1 MQRQV
6 AFAHEH
12 RSQAV
17 LAVEAAVTALFAV
30 DMVLTLRTAYEVLD
44 ANSILVCVT
53 VPAMIA
59 KRYLRTWFLG
69 QYCHTCC
76 DHLDSLLHRYE

>member
-1 MQRQV
+1 MQQQV

-12 RSQAV
+12 RSQGV
-17 LAVEAAVTALFAV
+17 VAVEAAVTALFAI
-30 DMVLTLRTAYEVLD
+30 DMLLTLRTAYEVLD

-59 KRYLRTWFLG
+59 ERYLRTWFLG
-69 QYCHTCC
+69 QYGDTLCT
-76 DHLDSLLHRYE
+76 HLESLLR